1 MAPSN
6 PIELLEQMSV
16 EYDRLGEEF
25 DRLMEEGDSNKE
37 ECRQLHARNRQ
48 ATSDVWHNIM
58 EYVYEVRETHQA
70 EADAFMRDRHGMT
83 WGAEPDYEGY
93 SC

>member
-6 PIELLEQMSV
+6 PIELLEQMSA
-16 EYDRLGEEF
+16 EYALLQEEF
-25 DRLMEEGDSNKE
+25 HQVIEG
-37 ECRQLHARNRQ
+37 NRDNFIEFREREND
-48 ATSDVWHNIM
+48 AWGKIM
-58 EYVYEVRETHQA
+58 DYVYEVRKTRQA

-83 WGAEPDYEGY
+83 WEIEDDWSGY

>member
-16 EYDRLGEEF
+16 EFDRLGEDF

-37 ECRQLHARNRQ
+37 ECRQRHAQICQRI
-48 ATSDVWHNIM
+48 SDVWRNIM

-70 EADAFMRDRHGMT
+70 EADAFMKDRHGMDWT
-83 WGAEPDYEGY
+83 IEDDWSGY

>member
-16 EYDRLGEEF
+16 EYDRLGEDF
-25 DRLMEEGDSNKE
+25 DRVMEGDSNNE
-37 ECRQLHARNRQ
+37 ENRQRHAQICQ
-48 ATSDVWHNIM
+48 ATSDVWNNLM
-58 EYVYEVRETHQA
+58 RYVYEVRETRQA

-83 WGAEPDYEGY
+83 WVIEPDYEGY
-93 SC
+93 S